1 MRIAGLLFGAA
12 LAFGTTVSSVQAIT
26 PAENRTAAYAAFS
39 LPHCASSEVV
49 GYVSSWFESRE
60 RTYWNSSLTINA
72 FDKVRE
78 TGLRTWGP
86 NYVPRRFCTA
96 RVHLSDGKMRR
107 ANYFVRESIGVF
119 GNTWE
124 VIWCVTGLDRHRTYA
139 PGCEQATA
147 W

>member
-1 MRIAGLLFGAA
+1 MRFATKIAGFLLA
-12 LAFGTTVSSVQAIT
+12 LATTVPMAHAIT
-26 PAENRTAAYAAFS
+26 PAENRYARYSAVP
-39 LPHCASSEVV
+39 LPHCASPEVT
-49 GYVSSWFESRE
+49 GYVASWFQSRE
-60 RTYWNSSLTINA
+60 QIYWNTGLTIQG
-72 FDKVRE
+72 FDRVRE
-78 TGLRTWGP
+78 TGLRPWGA

-96 RVHLSDGKMRR
+96 RVHMSDGKLRR

-124 VIWCVTGLDRHRTYA
+124 VIWCVTGTDRHSTYA